1 MDLTNAVYLPSRNI
15 CALSVATFELFILV
29 SGEGLSSGERTFVV
43 GGVVITTSLGVDCEA
58 GEAPMGGNFD
68 DRKFPCGIF
77 QLRKLNP
84 SQPEL
89 AWGHGSGNNCQYLHA
104 ITKQE
109 RGT

>member
-29 SGEGLSSGERTFVV
+29 NGEGPLSGERMSAV

-58 GEAPMGGNFD
+58 GEAPMDGSFD

-77 QLRKLNP
+77 QLRKLNS

-89 AWGHGSGNNCQYLHA
+89 AWGYYSDNNCLHLHA
-104 ITKQE
+104 ITQQE